1 MSGISD
7 VPNIDMMFVEKERIG
22 GIGTFHLRIYPP
34 SVEYRHGYLRFQAQ
48 TYSVLN
54 NQSFVRKGIFTQPK
68 WDTGGA
74 HLGFTEK
81 ALQEL
86 KRELRK

>member
-1 MSGISD
+1 MSD
-7 VPNIDMMFVEKERIG
+7 VADANVDMMFVEKERIG
-22 GIGTFHLRIYPP
+22 GIGTFHLRIHPP

-48 TYSVLN
+48 TFSVHN
-54 NQSFVRKGIFTQPK
+54 SQSFIRTGTFTQPK

-81 ALQEL
+81 AIREL
-86 KRELRK
+86 KKEMQK